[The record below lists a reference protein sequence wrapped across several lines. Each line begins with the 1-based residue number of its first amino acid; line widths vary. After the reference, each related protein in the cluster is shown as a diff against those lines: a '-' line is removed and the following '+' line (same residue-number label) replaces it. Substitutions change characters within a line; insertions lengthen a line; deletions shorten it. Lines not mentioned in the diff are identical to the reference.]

1 MFARTAFFRL
11 KSVSVAGEFNQT
23 FKNEVLPLLQRQKG
37 FVGEVMLGNPGSL
50 EIIATSMWETRDEA
64 DFYDENAYRE
74 ILKILAKTIDG
85 KPKIRTFDAVTF
97 GLGDREA

>member
-11 KSVSVAGEFNQT
+11 KSVSVAAEFNQT
-23 FKNEVLPLLQRQKG
+23 FKNEVLPILRKQKG
-37 FVGEVMLGNPGSL
+37 FVGELMLGNPGSL

-64 DFYDENAYRE
+64 EFYDGSGYRD
-74 ILKILAKTIDG
+74 ILKVLAKTIDG
-85 KPKIRTFDAVTF
+85 MPKIRTFDAVTF